1 MNIRQMETYDRSA
14 ANKKYYEANKF
25 QSHRSSLLNN
35 VKSKGRVPFL
45 KSVKHYNI
53 SILYTLSF
61 MYQPL
66 LQIYPALFKFS
77 LNYLAFLPVLLF
89 DP

>member
-1 MNIRQMETYDRSA
+1 MEGYNRSA
-14 ANKKYYEANKF
+14 ANKKYYEQNKF

-53 SILYTLSF
+53 SIFEIIQKWREYKVSVNDNVPPVKELKMKVL
-61 MYQPL
+61 
-66 LQIYPALFKFS
+66 I
-77 LNYLAFLPVLLF
+77 LNMI
-89 DP
+89 

>member
-1 MNIRQMETYDRSA
+1 MGGSGLTVDGCLTH
-14 ANKKYYEANKF
+14 EANKF

-53 SILYTLSF
+53 SIFEIIQKWREYKVKVSNNVPPVKELK
-61 MYQPL
+61 MK
-66 LQIYPALFKFS
+66 ALII
-77 LNYLAFLPVLLF
+77 NMI
-89 DP
+89 

>member
-53 SILYTLSF
+53 SIFEIIQKWREYKLSVSGNVPPVKELK
-61 MYQPL
+61 MK
-66 LQIYPALFKFS
+66 ALII
-77 LNYLAFLPVLLF
+77 NMI
-89 DP
+89 

>member
-1 MNIRQMETYDRSA
+1 MERMETYDRSA
-14 ANKKYYEANKF
+14 ANRKYYEANKF

-53 SILYTLSF
+53 SIFEIIQKWREYKVKVSNNVPPVKELK
-61 MYQPL
+61 MK
-66 LQIYPALFKFS
+66 ALII
-77 LNYLAFLPVLLF
+77 NMI
-89 DP
+89 